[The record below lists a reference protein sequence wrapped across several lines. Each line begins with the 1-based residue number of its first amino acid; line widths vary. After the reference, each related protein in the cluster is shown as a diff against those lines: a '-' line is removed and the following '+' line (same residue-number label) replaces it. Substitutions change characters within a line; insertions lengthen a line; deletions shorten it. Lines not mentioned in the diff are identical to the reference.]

1 MAAEIEPQSY
11 SNVTAFLATAGI
23 VVPLFKRLRISPV
36 LGFLGAGVALGPYGL
51 GRFVEAVPVLDYV
64 TVTRLSDAHELYK
77 VIEAAQAGLLEDKRA
92 ETDTLLNERREVLP

>member
-36 LGFLGAGVALGPYGL
+36 LGFLGAGVALGPFGL
-51 GRFVEAVPVLDYV
+51 GRFVDAGPLA
-64 TVTRLSDAHELYK
+64 RLRHRH
-77 VIEAAQAGLLEDKRA
+77 AAPSRSPASPSSA
-92 ETDTLLNERREVLP
+92 SSSCCS